1 MVVAAVRARVDP
13 SSCLKGLT
21 PLLDGLKS
29 EAVRRGAA
37 RHWLFFRQWMR
48 APLSTASM
56 VPSSRH
62 LARAMVA
69 HLGPEVRRVV
79 ELGPGTGVITEAL
92 LAHGIVPSELML
104 VELNGEMHAT
114 LVEQFPGCH
123 VIHGDAR
130 ALPVFCAQTPGFAG
144 PPVDAVLS
152 GLGFLSMPD
161 GIVEE
166 ILRGCFE
173 VLRTDAPLVLFTY
186 GPRVPVKP
194 HLMQKLGLVSRRVDF
209 IVRNFPPASV
219 YEVRRA

>member
-1 MVVAAVRARVDP
+1 
-13 SSCLKGLT
+13 LKRLA

-29 EAVRRGAA
+29 DAVRRGAA

-48 APLSTASM
+48 SPLATASM

-69 HLGPEVRRVV
+69 HLGAEVRRVV

-92 LAHGIVPSELML
+92 LAHGITPEQLML
-104 VELNGEMHAT
+104 VELNAEMHAT

-130 ALPVFCAQTPGFAG
+130 ELPAFCERTVGFAG
-144 PPVDAVLS
+144 HPVDAVLS

-166 ILRGCFE
+166 ILRGCFD
-173 VLRTDAPLVLFTY
+173 VLKPGAPLVLFTY

-194 HLMQKLGLVSRRVDF
+194 HLMQRLGLISRRVDF

-219 YEVRRA
+219 YEVRRASTPPG

>member
-1 MVVAAVRARVDP
+1 MKRLA
-13 SSCLKGLT
+13 

-29 EAVRRGAA
+29 DAVRRGAA

-48 APLSTASM
+48 SPLATASM

-69 HLGPEVRRVV
+69 HLAPDVRRVV

-92 LAHGIVPSELML
+92 LAHGIAPEQLML

-130 ALPVFCAQTPGFAG
+130 ELPAYCARTSGFSG
-144 PPVDAVLS
+144 LPVDAVLS

-161 GIVEE
+161 AIVED
-166 ILRGCFE
+166 ILRGSFR
-173 VLRTDAPLVLFTY
+173 VLKPGAPLVLFTY

-194 HLMQKLGLVSRRVDF
+194 HLMERLALVSRRVDF

-219 YEVRRA
+219 YEVRRGSATAID

>member
-1 MVVAAVRARVDP
+1 MKSLA
-13 SSCLKGLT
+13 

-48 APLSTASM
+48 SPLATASM

-69 HLGPEVRRVV
+69 KLGAEVRRVV
-79 ELGPGTGVITEAL
+79 ELGPGTGVITDAL
-92 LAHGIVPSELML
+92 LAHGIAPEQLML

-130 ALPVFCAQTPGFAG
+130 ELPAFCERTAGFAG
-144 PPVDAVLS
+144 RPVDAVLS

-161 GIVEE
+161 GIVED
-166 ILRGCFE
+166 ILRGCFR
-173 VLRTDAPLVLFTY
+173 VLHPGAPLVLFTY

-194 HLMQKLGLVSRRVDF
+194 HLMQKLGLTSRRVDF

-219 YEVRRA
+219 YEVRRGSSGPLEAG

>member
-1 MVVAAVRARVDP
+1 MKRLA
-13 SSCLKGLT
+13 

-29 EAVRRGAA
+29 DAVRRGAA

-48 APLSTASM
+48 SPLATASM

-92 LAHGIVPSELML
+92 LARGIAPEQLML
-104 VELNGEMHAT
+104 VELNREMYAT
-114 LVEQFPGCH
+114 LVQQFPGCQ

-130 ALPVFCAQTPGFAG
+130 ELPDFCARTPGFAG
-144 PPVDAVLS
+144 HPVDAVLS

-161 GIVEE
+161 AIVED
-166 ILRGCFE
+166 ILRGCFR
-173 VLRTDAPLVLFTY
+173 VLKPGAPLVLFTY
-186 GPRVPVKP
+186 GPRVPIKP
-194 HLMQKLGLVSRRVDF
+194 HLMQQLDLVSRRVEF

-219 YEVRRA
+219 YEVRRASPAPLD